1 MLDGFRHKGLRR
13 KMIDYLK
20 SKKGIINQN
29 VLDAMISVP
38 RHLFLDSSFLEF
50 AYEDKAF
57 PIGNDQTISS
67 LYTVAFQ
74 TDLLDVNKGEKILE
88 IGTGSGYQTSILSF
102 LGSKV
107 YSVERHRDLYRKAKL
122 LLSKLNYHANLYY
135 ADGYLGISEEAPF
148 DKILLTCGATEVP
161 EVLLSQ
167 LKEGGLM
174 VIPIG
179 LKEQI
184 MTVIIKLSNGKVRK
198 IEYENFKFVPFLR
211 DRS

>member
-20 SKKGIINQN
+20 SKKGIVNQN

-102 LGSKV
+102 LGAKV
-107 YSVERHRDLYRKAKL
+107 YSIERHRDLYRKAKL

>member
-20 SKKGIINQN
+20 SKNGIVNQN

-50 AYEDKAF
+50 AYEDKPF

-102 LGSKV
+102 LGAKV

-184 MTVIIKLSNGKVRK
+184 MTVIIKLPNGKVRK

-211 DRS
+211 DRL

>member
-102 LGSKV
+102 LGAKV